1 MTETMLGM
9 WLGWQQHE
17 IHREFTWEA
26 SWKMPTWKS
35 ERKQESNVKVNCME
49 IDVYSKILQDVLKSR
64 GLVYS
69 CEYDQDDDKTY
80 F

>member
-1 MTETMLGM
+1 
-9 WLGWQQHE
+9 
-17 IHREFTWEA
+17 
-26 SWKMPTWKS
+26 MPTWKS

-64 GLVYS
+64 GIVYS